1 LFLSLAISHRHPAVN
16 GTPSPSCSFYTVL
29 GESAQE
35 FAEVGSLK
43 EKDFRNQFTTSLFRI
58 RCRTLLLVANVHL
71 CNWKIKGV
79 SIVRI
84 APVFQEEVMPQLV
97 EQKESKADLSKRV
110 SLTKI
115 LVTTDFSEVSDRAL
129 DYAIA
134 LARRYDAR
142 IYLTHVI
149 TPDPFQFAEPQLA
162 QATYEKVRQAAEE
175 GITDILISGKLRGVP
190 HEVLM
195 EEGNVWP
202 TLEKMI
208 VEHEIDLVVA
218 GTHGRGK
225 VQKILIGS
233 VAEEIFRRATT
244 AVLTV
249 GPAVKGGA
257 KEIDLNHIL
266 FATDFGPGAERAAA
280 HAFSLAQEHN
290 AHLTL
295 LHVIESAAAYTEESV
310 ARQREINIVRMKQL
324 MPPGTENWCKPEF
337 RVTFGSAVEEI
348 LIASRES
355 KADLIVMGAKA
366 RKSLAGHV
374 PLTIAY
380 NVVTKATCPV
390 LTVRG

>member
-1 LFLSLAISHRHPAVN
+1 MSQVVEPKI
-16 GTPSPSCSFYTVL
+16 
-29 GESAQE
+29 
-35 FAEVGSLK
+35 K
-43 EKDFRNQFTTSLFRI
+43 
-58 RCRTLLLVANVHL
+58 ANVD
-71 CNWKIKGV
+71 IT
-79 SIVRI
+79 
-84 APVFQEEVMPQLV
+84 
-97 EQKESKADLSKRV
+97 KRV

-175 GITDILISGKLRGVP
+175 GIANIMISGKLRGVP
-190 HEVLM
+190 HEVLLD
-195 EEGNVWP
+195 EGNVWP
-202 TLEKMI
+202 TLDRLI
-208 VEHEIDLVVA
+208 REHEVDLVVA

-225 VQKILIGS
+225 VQKLLIGS
-233 VAEEIFRRATT
+233 VAEEIFRQADT

-249 GPAVKGGA
+249 GPVVKDDA
-257 KEIDLNHIL
+257 QKEIELSHIL
-266 FATDFGPGAERAAA
+266 FATDFGSGAEKAAA

-290 AHLTL
+290 ATLTV
-295 LHVIESAAAYTEESV
+295 LHVIEGAADYTEESV
-310 ARQREINIVRMKQL
+310 ARQREINVMRMKKL
-324 MPPGTENWCKPEF
+324 MPPDTENWCHPQF
-337 RVTFGSAVEEI
+337 LVTFGSAVEEI
-348 LIASRES
+348 LMAAREC
-355 KADLIVMGAKA
+355 KADLIVMGVKT

-380 NVVTKATCPV
+380 NVVKKSKCPV

>member
-1 LFLSLAISHRHPAVN
+1 MPPVIE
-16 GTPSPSCSFYTVL
+16 TKDKEKI
-29 GESAQE
+29 ESA
-35 FAEVGSLK
+35 K
-43 EKDFRNQFTTSLFRI
+43 RI
-58 RCRTLLLVANVHL
+58 L
-71 CNWKIKGV
+71 
-79 SIVRI
+79 
-84 APVFQEEVMPQLV
+84 
-97 EQKESKADLSKRV
+97 
-110 SLTKI
+110 LTKI

-142 IYLTHVI
+142 IYLAHVI

-202 TLEKMI
+202 TLDKLI
-208 VEHEIDLVVA
+208 TEHEIDLVVV

-233 VAEEIFRRATT
+233 VAEEIFRQADC

-249 GPAVKGGA
+249 GPGVKGDTA
-257 KEIDLNHIL
+257 TEIEPKSIL
-266 FATDFGPGAERAAA
+266 FATDFGPGAEKAAA
-280 HAFSLAQEHN
+280 HAFSLAQEHD
-290 AHLTL
+290 ARVTL

-310 ARQREINIVRMKQL
+310 ARQREINVVRMKQL
-324 MPPGTENWCKPEF
+324 MPPGSENWCKPEF
-337 RVTFGSAVEEI
+337 RVTFGSAAEEI
-348 LIASRES
+348 LIAARES
-355 KADLIVMGAKA
+355 EADLVVMGAKA
-366 RKSLAGHV
+366 RRSLAGHV

-380 NVVTKATCPV
+380 NVVTKASCPV

>member
-1 LFLSLAISHRHPAVN
+1 MLHVIEPKEKTKV
-16 GTPSPSCSFYTVL
+16 
-29 GESAQE
+29 ESA
-35 FAEVGSLK
+35 
-43 EKDFRNQFTTSLFRI
+43 
-58 RCRTLLLVANVHL
+58 
-71 CNWKIKGV
+71 
-79 SIVRI
+79 
-84 APVFQEEVMPQLV
+84 
-97 EQKESKADLSKRV
+97 KRV
-110 SLTKI
+110 LLTKI

-142 IYLTHVI
+142 IYLAHVI

-195 EEGNVWP
+195 QEGNVWP
-202 TLEKMI
+202 TLDKLI
-208 VEHEIDLVVA
+208 SEHEIDLVVV

-233 VAEEIFRRATT
+233 VAEEIFRQADC

-249 GPAVKGGA
+249 GPSVKGETPR
-257 KEIDLNHIL
+257 EIELKSIL
-266 FATDFGPGAERAAA
+266 FATDFGPGAEKAAA
-280 HAFSLAQEHN
+280 HAFSLAQEHD
-290 AHLTL
+290 ARLTL

-310 ARQREINIVRMKQL
+310 ARQREINVVRMKQL
-324 MPPGTENWCKPEF
+324 MPDGSENWCKPEF

-348 LIASRES
+348 LIAARES
-355 KADLIVMGAKA
+355 KADLVVMGAKA

-380 NVVTKATCPV
+380 NVVTKAGCPV
-390 LTVRG
+390 LTIRG

>member
-1 LFLSLAISHRHPAVN
+1 
-16 GTPSPSCSFYTVL
+16 
-29 GESAQE
+29 
-35 FAEVGSLK
+35 
-43 EKDFRNQFTTSLFRI
+43 
-58 RCRTLLLVANVHL
+58 
-71 CNWKIKGV
+71 
-79 SIVRI
+79 
-84 APVFQEEVMPQLV
+84 MPQVAEPKQTGGL
-97 EQKESKADLSKRV
+97 EATKRI

-115 LVTTDFSEVSDRAL
+115 LVATDFSEVSDRAL
-129 DYAIA
+129 GYAIA

-142 IYLTHVI
+142 IYLAHVI

-175 GITDILISGKLRGVP
+175 GITDILISGKLRGLP
-190 HEVLM
+190 HEVLL

-202 TLEKMI
+202 TLEKLI
-208 VEHEIDLVVA
+208 IEHEIDLVVA

-233 VAEEIFRRATT
+233 VAEEIFRQADT

-249 GPAVKGGA
+249 GPSVKGDPQR
-257 KEIDLNHIL
+257 EIDLKHIL
-266 FATDFGPGAERAAA
+266 FATDFGPGAQKAAA

-290 AHLTL
+290 ATLTL
-295 LHVIESAAAYTEESV
+295 LHVIESAAAYTDESV
-310 ARQREINIVRMKQL
+310 ARQREINSVRMRQL
-324 MPPGTENWCKPEF
+324 MPNGTEDWCKPEF

-348 LIASRES
+348 LIAARES
-355 KADLIVMGAKA
+355 KADLIVMGAKP
-366 RKSLAGHV
+366 RRSLAGHV

>member
-1 LFLSLAISHRHPAVN
+1 VAAV
-16 GTPSPSCSFYTVL
+16 F
-29 GESAQE
+29 E
-35 FAEVGSLK
+35 
-43 EKDFRNQFTTSLFRI
+43 
-58 RCRTLLLVANVHL
+58 
-71 CNWKIKGV
+71 
-79 SIVRI
+79 
-84 APVFQEEVMPQLV
+84 EEVMPQVV
-97 EQKESKADLSKRV
+97 EQKEQSKVDSSRRV

-175 GITDILISGKLRGVP
+175 GITDILISGRLRGVP

-233 VAEEIFRRATT
+233 VAEEIFRQATT

-249 GPAVKGGA
+249 GPAVKGGSE
-257 KEIDLNHIL
+257 KEIELSHIL
-266 FATDFGPGAERAAA
+266 FATDFGPGADRAAA

-310 ARQREINIVRMKQL
+310 ARQREINVTRMKQL
-324 MPPGTENWCKPEF
+324 MPSGSENWCKPEF
-337 RVTFGSAVEEI
+337 RVTFGSPVEEI
-348 LIASRES
+348 LISAREC

>member
-1 LFLSLAISHRHPAVN
+1 
-16 GTPSPSCSFYTVL
+16 
-29 GESAQE
+29 
-35 FAEVGSLK
+35 
-43 EKDFRNQFTTSLFRI
+43 
-58 RCRTLLLVANVHL
+58 
-71 CNWKIKGV
+71 
-79 SIVRI
+79 
-84 APVFQEEVMPQLV
+84 MPQV
-97 EQKESKADLSKRV
+97 AEPRVKGNADVSKRV

-175 GITDILISGKLRGVP
+175 GMTDILISGRLRGVA
-190 HEVLM
+190 HEVLL

-202 TLEKMI
+202 TLQRLIEK
-208 VEHEIDLVVA
+208 HEIDLVVA

-225 VQKILIGS
+225 IQKIMIGS
-233 VAEEIFRRATT
+233 VAEEIFRQADTV
-244 AVLTV
+244 VLTV
-249 GPAVKGGA
+249 GPAVKGA
-257 KEIDLNHIL
+257 AQQEIELRHIL

-295 LHVIESAAAYTEESV
+295 LHVIENAAAYTEQSV
-310 ARQREINIVRMKQL
+310 ARQREINVVRMKQL
-324 MPPGTENWCKPEF
+324 MPPDAKDWCKPEF
-337 RVTFGSAVEEI
+337 RVTFGSAIEEI
-348 LIASRES
+348 LIGAREC
-355 KADLIVMGAKA
+355 KADLIVMGAKP
-366 RKSLAGHV
+366 RKSLAGHL

-380 NVVTKATCPV
+380 HVVTKASCPV

>member
-1 LFLSLAISHRHPAVN
+1 
-16 GTPSPSCSFYTVL
+16 
-29 GESAQE
+29 
-35 FAEVGSLK
+35 
-43 EKDFRNQFTTSLFRI
+43 
-58 RCRTLLLVANVHL
+58 
-71 CNWKIKGV
+71 
-79 SIVRI
+79 
-84 APVFQEEVMPQLV
+84 MPQV
-97 EQKESKADLSKRV
+97 AEPKVKPEIGKRV

-134 LARRYDAR
+134 VARRYDAR
-142 IYLTHVI
+142 IYLAHVI

-175 GITDILISGKLRGVP
+175 GVTDILISGKLRGVP

-202 TLEKMI
+202 TIERLI
-208 VEHEIDLVVA
+208 VEHEIDLVVC

-233 VAEEIFRRATT
+233 VAEEIFRQADA

-249 GPAVKGGA
+249 GPAVRGEVQ
-257 KEIDLNHIL
+257 KEIELRHIL
-266 FATDFGPGAERAAA
+266 FATDFGPGAEKAAA
-280 HAFSLAQEHN
+280 HALSLAQEHN

-295 LHVIESAAAYTEESV
+295 LHVIESASAYTEESI
-310 ARQREINIVRMKQL
+310 ARQKEINIVRMKKL
-324 MPPGTENWCKPEF
+324 MPAGTADWCKPEF
-337 RVTFGSAVEEI
+337 RVTFGNAVEEI
-348 LIASRES
+348 LIGAKEC

-366 RKSLAGHV
+366 RRSLAGHV

>member
-1 LFLSLAISHRHPAVN
+1 MPQVIETKDK
-16 GTPSPSCSFYTVL
+16 GKI
-29 GESAQE
+29 ESA
-35 FAEVGSLK
+35 
-43 EKDFRNQFTTSLFRI
+43 
-58 RCRTLLLVANVHL
+58 
-71 CNWKIKGV
+71 
-79 SIVRI
+79 
-84 APVFQEEVMPQLV
+84 
-97 EQKESKADLSKRV
+97 KRV
-110 SLTKI
+110 LLTKI

-142 IYLTHVI
+142 IYLAHVI

-175 GITDILISGKLRGVP
+175 GITDILISGQLRGVP

-202 TLEKMI
+202 TLDRLI
-208 VEHEIDLVVA
+208 TEHEIDLVVV

-233 VAEEIFRRATT
+233 VAEEIFRQADC
-244 AVLTV
+244 AVMTV
-249 GPAVKGGA
+249 GPGVKGDTA
-257 KEIDLNHIL
+257 KEVDLRSIL
-266 FATDFGPGAERAAA
+266 FATDFGPGAEKAAA
-280 HAFSLAQEHN
+280 HAFSLAQEHD
-290 AHLTL
+290 ARVTL

-310 ARQREINIVRMKQL
+310 ARQREINISRMKLL
-324 MPPGTENWCKPEF
+324 MPFGSENWCKPEF

-348 LIASRES
+348 LIAARES
-355 KADLIVMGAKA
+355 RADLIVMGAKA
-366 RKSLAGHV
+366 RRSLAGHV

-380 NVVTKATCPV
+380 NVVTKAACPV

>member
-1 LFLSLAISHRHPAVN
+1 
-16 GTPSPSCSFYTVL
+16 
-29 GESAQE
+29 
-35 FAEVGSLK
+35 
-43 EKDFRNQFTTSLFRI
+43 
-58 RCRTLLLVANVHL
+58 
-71 CNWKIKGV
+71 
-79 SIVRI
+79 
-84 APVFQEEVMPQLV
+84 MPQV
-97 EQKESKADLSKRV
+97 IETKDKTQIESSKRV
-110 SLTKI
+110 LLTKI

-142 IYLTHVI
+142 IYLAHVI

-202 TLEKMI
+202 TLDKLI
-208 VEHEIDLVVA
+208 NEHEIDLVVV

-233 VAEEIFRRATT
+233 VAEEIFRQADC
-244 AVLTV
+244 AVMTV
-249 GPAVKGGA
+249 GPGVKGDAA
-257 KEIDLNHIL
+257 KEVELKSIL
-266 FATDFGPGAERAAA
+266 FATDFGPGAEKAAA
-280 HAFSLAQEHN
+280 HAFSLAQEHD
-290 AHLTL
+290 ARVTL

-310 ARQREINIVRMKQL
+310 ARQREINVVRMKQL
-324 MPPGTENWCKPEF
+324 MPPGSENWCKPEF

-348 LIASRES
+348 LIAARES
-355 KADLIVMGAKA
+355 KADLVVMGAKA
-366 RKSLAGHV
+366 RRSLAGHV

-380 NVVTKATCPV
+380 NVVTKAACPV

>member
-1 LFLSLAISHRHPAVN
+1 
-16 GTPSPSCSFYTVL
+16 
-29 GESAQE
+29 
-35 FAEVGSLK
+35 
-43 EKDFRNQFTTSLFRI
+43 
-58 RCRTLLLVANVHL
+58 
-71 CNWKIKGV
+71 
-79 SIVRI
+79 
-84 APVFQEEVMPQLV
+84 MPQV
-97 EQKESKADLSKRV
+97 AEPREENSVDVSNRV
-110 SLTKI
+110 FLTKI

-162 QATYEKVRQAAEE
+162 QAAYEKVHQAAEE

-202 TLEKMI
+202 TLEKLI
-208 VEHEIDLVVA
+208 VEHEIELVVA
-218 GTHGRGK
+218 GTRGRGK

-233 VAEEIFRRATT
+233 VAEEIFRQANT

-249 GPAVKGGA
+249 GPAVRGDTK
-257 KEIDLNHIL
+257 KKLELSNIL
-266 FATDFGPGAERAAA
+266 FATDFGPGAEKAAA
-280 HAFSLAQEHN
+280 HAFSLAQEHQ
-290 AHLTL
+290 AHLTS

-310 ARQREINIVRMKQL
+310 ARQREINAVRMRQL
-324 MPPGTENWCKPEF
+324 MPGGTENWCKAEF
-337 RVTFGSAVEEI
+337 RVTFGTAPEEI
-348 LIASRES
+348 LVAARES
-355 KADLIVMGAKA
+355 KADLIVMGAKP

-380 NVVTKATCPV
+380 DVVTKATCPV

>member
-1 LFLSLAISHRHPAVN
+1 MPQ
-16 GTPSPSCSFYTVL
+16 T
-29 GESAQE
+29 
-35 FAEVGSLK
+35 AEQRELK
-43 EKDFRNQFTTSLFRI
+43 KIDRNQ
-58 RCRTLLLVANVHL
+58 
-71 CNWKIKGV
+71 
-79 SIVRI
+79 
-84 APVFQEEVMPQLV
+84 
-97 EQKESKADLSKRV
+97 RV
-110 SLTKI
+110 TLTKI

-175 GITDILISGKLRGVP
+175 GITDILISGKLRGLP

-202 TLEKMI
+202 TLDKMI
-208 VEHEIDLVVA
+208 VKHEIDLVVA

-225 VQKILIGS
+225 VQKLLIGS
-233 VAEEIFRRATT
+233 VAEEIFRQAST

-249 GPAVKGGA
+249 GPAVKGGTA
-257 KEIDLNHIL
+257 PEIEFKHIL
-266 FATDFGPGAERAAA
+266 FATDFGSGAEKAAA

-290 AHLTL
+290 ARLTL
-295 LHVIESAAAYTEESV
+295 LHVIETAAAYTDESV
-310 ARQREINIVRMKQL
+310 ARQRDINVARMKQL
-324 MPPGTENWCKPEF
+324 MPAGSENWCQPEF
-337 RVTFGSAVEEI
+337 RVTYGSAVEEI
-348 LIASRES
+348 LIAARES

-366 RKSLAGHV
+366 RKSLAGHA

-380 NVVTKATCPV
+380 NVVTKSICPV

>member
-1 LFLSLAISHRHPAVN
+1 
-16 GTPSPSCSFYTVL
+16 
-29 GESAQE
+29 
-35 FAEVGSLK
+35 
-43 EKDFRNQFTTSLFRI
+43 
-58 RCRTLLLVANVHL
+58 
-71 CNWKIKGV
+71 
-79 SIVRI
+79 
-84 APVFQEEVMPQLV
+84 MPQV
-97 EQKESKADLSKRV
+97 IETKDKRTIDSAKRV
-110 SLTKI
+110 LLTKI

-142 IYLTHVI
+142 IYLAHVI

-202 TLEKMI
+202 TLDKLI
-208 VEHEIDLVVA
+208 NEHEIDLVVVV
-218 GTHGRGK
+218 THGRGK

-233 VAEEIFRRATT
+233 VAEEIFRQADC
-244 AVLTV
+244 AVMTV
-249 GPAVKGGA
+249 GPGVKGDAA
-257 KEIDLNHIL
+257 KEIELKSIL
-266 FATDFGPGAERAAA
+266 FATDFGPGAEKAAA
-280 HAFSLAQEHN
+280 HAFSLAQDHD
-290 AHLTL
+290 ARVTL

-310 ARQREINIVRMKQL
+310 ARQREINVVRMKQL
-324 MPPGTENWCKPEF
+324 MPPGSENWCKPEF

-348 LIASRES
+348 LIAARES
-355 KADLIVMGAKA
+355 KADLVVMGAKA
-366 RKSLAGHV
+366 RRSLAGHV

-380 NVVTKATCPV
+380 NVVTKAACPV

>member
-1 LFLSLAISHRHPAVN
+1 
-16 GTPSPSCSFYTVL
+16 
-29 GESAQE
+29 
-35 FAEVGSLK
+35 
-43 EKDFRNQFTTSLFRI
+43 
-58 RCRTLLLVANVHL
+58 
-71 CNWKIKGV
+71 
-79 SIVRI
+79 
-84 APVFQEEVMPQLV
+84 MPQVL
-97 EQKESKADLSKRV
+97 EPTKKAVVDSTKRV
-110 SLTKI
+110 LLTKI

-142 IYLTHVI
+142 IYLAHVI

-202 TLEKMI
+202 ILEKLI
-208 VEHEIDLVVA
+208 VEHEIDLIVV

-233 VAEEIFRRATT
+233 VAEEIFRQAGC
-244 AVLTV
+244 AVMTV
-249 GPAVKGGA
+249 GPGVKGDTA
-257 KEIDLNHIL
+257 KEIELKNIL
-266 FATDFGPGAERAAA
+266 FATDFGTGAEKAAA
-280 HAFSLAQEHN
+280 HAFSLAQEHG
-290 AHLTL
+290 ARLSL

-310 ARQREINIVRMKQL
+310 ARQREINIVRMRQL
-324 MPPGTENWCKPEF
+324 MPKGSENWCEPEF
-337 RVTFGSAVEEI
+337 RVTFGAAVEEI
-348 LIASRES
+348 LLAAREIN
-355 KADLIVMGAKA
+355 ADLIVMGAKP
-366 RKSLAGHV
+366 RKSLAGHA

-380 NVVTKATCPV
+380 NIVTKAPSPV

>member
-1 LFLSLAISHRHPAVN
+1 MPQVME
-16 GTPSPSCSFYTVL
+16 P
-29 GESAQE
+29 
-35 FAEVGSLK
+35 K
-43 EKDFRNQFTTSLFRI
+43 EK
-58 RCRTLLLVANVHL
+58 A
-71 CNWKIKGV
+71 
-79 SIVRI
+79 
-84 APVFQEEVMPQLV
+84 
-97 EQKESKADLSKRV
+97 KADQNKKV

-115 LVTTDFSEVSDRAL
+115 LVTTDFSEVSDHAL

-134 LARRYDAR
+134 MAKRYDAR

-202 TLEKMI
+202 TLEKLI
-208 VEHEIDLVVA
+208 AEHEIDLVVA

-233 VAEEIFRRATT
+233 VAEEIFRQSDSP
-244 AVLTV
+244 VLTV
-249 GPAVKGGA
+249 GPLVKDTLK
-257 KEIDLNHIL
+257 KEVELKNIL
-266 FATDFGPGAERAAA
+266 FATDFGPGAEKAAA
-280 HAFSLAQEHN
+280 YAFSLAQEHG

-310 ARQREINIVRMKQL
+310 ARQREINVVRMKQL
-324 MPPGTENWCKPEF
+324 MPAGTENWCKPEF
-337 RVTFGSAVEEI
+337 RVTFGVAVEEI
-348 LIASRES
+348 LLATRES
-355 KADLIVMGAKA
+355 KTDLIVMGAKP

-380 NVVTKATCPV
+380 NVVTRASCPA

>member
-1 LFLSLAISHRHPAVN
+1 MPQVIE
-16 GTPSPSCSFYTVL
+16 T
-29 GESAQE
+29 
-35 FAEVGSLK
+35 K
-43 EKDFRNQFTTSLFRI
+43 EKG
-58 RCRTLLLVANVHL
+58 
-71 CNWKIKGV
+71 KI
-79 SIVRI
+79 
-84 APVFQEEVMPQLV
+84 
-97 EQKESKADLSKRV
+97 ESTKRV
-110 SLTKI
+110 MLTKI

-142 IYLTHVI
+142 IYLAHVI
-149 TPDPFQFAEPQLA
+149 TPDPFRFAEPQLA

-202 TLEKMI
+202 TLEELI
-208 VEHEIDLVVA
+208 IEHEIDLVVV

-233 VAEEIFRRATT
+233 VAEEIFRQADC

-249 GPAVKGGA
+249 GPGVKGETA
-257 KEIDLNHIL
+257 REVELKSIL
-266 FATDFGPGAERAAA
+266 FATDFGRGAEKAAA
-280 HAFSLAQEHN
+280 HAFSLAQEHD
-290 AHLTL
+290 ARVTL

-310 ARQREINIVRMKQL
+310 ARQREINLVRMKQL
-324 MPPGTENWCKPEF
+324 MPPGSENWCKPEF

-348 LIASRES
+348 LIAARES
-355 KADLIVMGAKA
+355 RADLVVMGAKT
-366 RKSLAGHV
+366 RRSLAGHL

-380 NVVTKATCPV
+380 NVVTKASCPV

>member
-1 LFLSLAISHRHPAVN
+1 
-16 GTPSPSCSFYTVL
+16 
-29 GESAQE
+29 
-35 FAEVGSLK
+35 
-43 EKDFRNQFTTSLFRI
+43 
-58 RCRTLLLVANVHL
+58 
-71 CNWKIKGV
+71 
-79 SIVRI
+79 
-84 APVFQEEVMPQLV
+84 MPQV
-97 EQKESKADLSKRV
+97 IETKGKIESSKRV
-110 SLTKI
+110 LLTKI

-142 IYLTHVI
+142 IYLAHVI

-202 TLEKMI
+202 TLDKLI
-208 VEHEIDLVVA
+208 TEHEIDLVVV

-233 VAEEIFRRATT
+233 VAEEIFRQADC

-249 GPAVKGGA
+249 GPGVKGDTA
-257 KEIDLNHIL
+257 REIELKSIL
-266 FATDFGPGAERAAA
+266 FATDFGPGAEKAAA
-280 HAFSLAQEHN
+280 HAFSLAQEHD
-290 AHLTL
+290 ARVTL

-310 ARQREINIVRMKQL
+310 ARQREINVVRMKQL
-324 MPPGTENWCKPEF
+324 MPAGSENWCKPEF

-348 LIASRES
+348 LIAAREA
-355 KADLIVMGAKA
+355 KADLVVMGAKA
-366 RKSLAGHV
+366 RRSLAGHV

-380 NVVTKATCPV
+380 NVVTKAGCPV